1 MAGFVYGMTP
11 MKAATFFR
19 VWIYRGPVWISHKIE
34 PRRAAPADGPGGSSR
49 KLSRR
54 AAPQPVLVKLANQV
68 SAIIC
73 NFDT

>member
-1 MAGFVYGMTP
+1 MAGSVYGMTP
-11 MKAATFFR
+11 VKAATFFR
-19 VWIYRGPVWISHKIE
+19 VWIFLRPVWISDKIE

-68 SAIIC
+68 SEMI
-73 NFDT
+73 